1 MACKEKKK
9 SLDQAKRVRKDAE
22 KGIFLDFGHCYC
34 WESVGDNRFTN
45 YYKDVSNFINV
56 HKSIFKEIVT
66 ELKQY
71 DDINSLMSKKKHCH
85 EISNDKL
92 GLVEKIIKEQIKQEG
107 IEKNSN
113 LTDKN
118 ISDAYNQD
126 INEEKLYQISGT
138 QGIRLIGYF
147 RGNHFNV
154 LIIDHLHL
162 ICPDKNYN
170 EKDFSK
176 YNYKI

>member
-1 MACKEKKK
+1 MPCKEKKK
-9 SLDQAKRVRKDAE
+9 SLDQAKGVQKDAE

-34 WESVGDNRFTN
+34 WESVDVNRFTN

-85 EISNDKL
+85 EISNDKMD
-92 GLVEKIIKEQIKQEG
+92 LVEKIIKEQIKQEG